1 MERIEINNRKN
12 QKIVALVEHPAESRG
27 LAFVMHGLGGF
38 KEQKH
43 ISTVAEAL
51 RENGY
56 TTVRFDT
63 TNTFGESDGRYEDA
77 TTTNYYEDLEDVVVW
92 AVGQPWYLEP
102 FVMAGHS
109 LGAYSI
115 CRFAETYPQKVAAL
129 IPLSPMVSG
138 KLSVEAD
145 PTECEEWKRAGWR
158 ISESRSKPGTV
169 KRLPWSHMEDRLK
182 HDLLPKANMLGMPVL
197 LIVASGDDTTPA
209 AHVRILYDVVPGPK
223 ELHVIEGV
231 DHTFRAPEELDEI
244 RRVITAWLPTISY
257 SHPER
262 Q

>member
-12 QKIVALVEHPAESRG
+12 QKIVALVEYPTESHG

-43 ISTVAEAL
+43 IVTVAEAL

-77 TTTNYYEDLEDVVVW
+77 TTTNYFEDLEDIVAW
-92 AVGQPWYLEP
+92 ATGQPWYREP
-102 FVMAGHS
+102 FLMAGHS

-115 CRFAETYPQKVAAL
+115 CRFAQKYPRKVAAL

-138 KLSVEAD
+138 KLSVEAN
-145 PTECEEWKRAGWR
+145 PTEYEEWKKAGWR
-158 ISESRSKPGTV
+158 ISESRSKPGTI

-182 HDLLPKANMLGMPVL
+182 HDLLPEVSLLIMPTL
-197 LIVASGDDTTPA
+197 FIVASGDDTTPA
-209 AHVRILYDVVPGPK
+209 AHVRLLYDAMPGPK
-223 ELHVIEGV
+223 RLHIIQGD
-231 DHTFRAPEELDEI
+231 DHTFRTPEELDEI
-244 RRVITAWLPTISY
+244 HRVIAEWLLTIT
-257 SHPER
+257 R
-262 Q
+262 